1 MESILNSCNIII
13 KKSPIHGWGVFTQE
27 AIPKDQIITQSALI
41 KIPVGEYCPNNVLT
55 YTYSYEGNLFLSL
68 GHANLI
74 NSSNEPNSRFEIN
87 TEDNI
92 ITIIAT
98 RDIFINEEITLK
110 YL

>member
-1 MESILNSCNIII
+1 MESILNSCNLII
-13 KKSPIHGWGVFTQE
+13 KKSLIHGWGVFTQE
-27 AIPKDQIITQSALI
+27 NILKDQTITQSVVV
-41 KIPVGEYCPNNVLT
+41 KIPVGEYCPINILT
-55 YTYSYEGNLFLSL
+55 YVYTYENSLFLSL

-74 NSSNEPNSRFEIN
+74 NSSNNPNSRFEIDLEN
-87 TEDNI
+87 NI